1 MISLLSTGDTKHG
14 CSFYNKSMTMRHQC
28 YPPSTGFLSVSGLI
42 LRFYCYILCLH
53 FLHACLEFLSLSSVR
68 LIVGVKTGVFELEER
83 ISSCTTSQSSSL
95 LQILCSSPQHIPA
108 HRLCLCSLS
117 RFLPS
122 SELLS
127 FCLLLLCLLESQSF
141 QYPSASPMQ
150 FNFQVPGSHSA
161 HDPHHQFSCCQ
172 HASTSVFSI
181 HPNMTS
187 LTNMH
192 LCFSNYIIN
201 AGCVFLFLKGDDTTI
216 FGQTLAFSFPSQRA
230 TSNQSDYLRY
240 PRHKN

>member
-1 MISLLSTGDTKHG
+1 MCKCKVMISLLSTGDTKHG

-28 YPPSTGFLSVSGLI
+28 YPPSTGFLSVS
-42 LRFYCYILCLH
+42 CLH

-95 LQILCSSPQHIPA
+95 LQILCSSPYTLPA

-117 RFLPS
+117 CFLPS

-141 QYPSASPMQ
+141 
-150 FNFQVPGSHSA
+150 
-161 HDPHHQFSCCQ
+161 
-172 HASTSVFSI
+172 
-181 HPNMTS
+181 
-187 LTNMH
+187 
-192 LCFSNYIIN
+192 
-201 AGCVFLFLKGDDTTI
+201 
-216 FGQTLAFSFPSQRA
+216 
-230 TSNQSDYLRY
+230 
-240 PRHKN
+240 